1 MTSCDYAAP
10 LFAYETGYRQNVLLQ
25 GCCNHW
31 DCKRC
36 GILRAKEEYG
46 RIVQGAKEIALNQEL
61 WFITLTC
68 RGRQLNVADAEENY
82 LEWTNRFLDAA
93 RIKARRLGQ
102 AWYYVQVTERQK
114 RGHPHSH
121 ILTVFH
127 PHDEVASKRTK
138 WRTDNAGKRIY
149 EQVELLRSDWLSK
162 EVVRAGLGS
171 EYDISSVRSV
181 EAASRYVAKYMFKS
195 CMFTVWPKGWKR
207 VRYSQSWPKLPEMTT
222 DAVPVLTDRDLIN
235 LAIRSETIICKE
247 LEVFQRTENAIR
259 KVDLPYELAHV
270 SLKMTSS

>member
-1 MTSCDYAAP
+1 MPSCDYAAP
-10 LFAYETGYRQNVLLQ
+10 LFAYETGYRTNVLLQ

-46 RIVQGAKEIALNQEL
+46 RIVQGARQIALNEEL
-61 WFITLTC
+61 WFVTLTC
-68 RGRQLNVADAEENY
+68 RGRQLSVADAEAHY
-82 LEWTNRFLDAA
+82 LEWTQRFLNAA
-93 RIKARRLGQ
+93 REKARRLGQ

-127 PHDEVASKRTK
+127 PYDEIASKRTK
-138 WRTDNAGKRIY
+138 WRTDNTGKRIY
-149 EQVELLRSDWLSK
+149 EQVDLLRSDWLSK
-162 EVVRAGLGS
+162 EVIRAGLGS

-195 CMFTVWPKGWKR
+195 CMFTIWPKGWKR
-207 VRYSQSWPKLPEMTT
+207 VRYSQSWPKLPELKS
-222 DAVPVLTDRDLIN
+222 DAIPVLTDRDLIN
-235 LAIRSETIICKE
+235 LAIRSETIVCKE

-259 KVDLPYELAHV
+259 KVDLPYKMAHV
-270 SLKMTSS
+270 SLKPTSS